1 MLGEDIAIILLFG
14 FIGASLKYIDA
25 SYDDKVFN
33 RKFALALSPVTGI
46 VYCVIIALNEY
57 AAAICLGIII
67 SVILCGKIDNFS
79 FSLIV
84 AIVFTTVV
92 ILGVSGLLSVSILTF
107 LVILL
112 CSGIDE
118 IGNDLVDKDKE
129 MKIPDSDEKRS
140 RFKEIMRTLRIRWF
154 LYRVTSYVGIIL
166 LILTIA
172 VPWVFFFALIAEECT
187 YQLVESIAQKRKSQQ
202 GIT

>member
-1 MLGEDIAIILLFG
+1 MMIGEEIAIIILFG

-25 SYDDKVFN
+25 SYDDGVFN
-33 RKFALALSPVTGI
+33 RKFALALSPVTAI
-46 VYCVIIALNEY
+46 VYCGIIALNEY
-57 AAAICLGIII
+57 AAGICLGIII
-67 SVILCGKIDNFS
+67 SVILCGKIDNFA

-84 AIVFTTVV
+84 AMVFTTVI
-92 ILGVSGLLSVSILTF
+92 ILGVSGSLSVSILTL

-118 IGNDLVDKDKE
+118 IGNDFVDEE
-129 MKIPDSDEKRS
+129 MKIPHLDKNRS
-140 RFKEIMRTLRIRWF
+140 GYKEIMRNLRIRWF
-154 LYRVTSYVGIIL
+154 MYRSTSYVGIIF

-172 VPWVFFFALIAEECT
+172 VPWVFFIALIVEECM
-187 YQLVESIAQKRKSQQ
+187 YQLVESIAHKRKCQQ

>member
-1 MLGEDIAIILLFG
+1 MLGEDIAIIILFG

-46 VYCVIIALNEY
+46 VYCVIIALNQY
-57 AAAICLGIII
+57 AAGICLGIVI
-67 SVILCGKIDNFS
+67 SVILCGKIDNFA

-84 AIVFTTVV
+84 AIIFTTVV
-92 ILGVSGLLSVSILTF
+92 ILGVSGLLSVSILTL

-118 IGNDLVDKDKE
+118 IGNDQVDKE
-129 MKIPDSDEKRS
+129 MKIPYLDKKDQV
-140 RFKEIMRTLRIRWF
+140 LR
-154 LYRVTSYVGIIL
+154 
-166 LILTIA
+166 
-172 VPWVFFFALIAEECT
+172 
-187 YQLVESIAQKRKSQQ
+187 K
-202 GIT
+202 

>member
-1 MLGEDIAIILLFG
+1 MLGEDIAIIILFG

-46 VYCVIIALNEY
+46 VYCVIIALNQY
-57 AAAICLGIII
+57 AAGICLGIVI
-67 SVILCGKIDNFS
+67 SVILCGKIDNFA

-84 AIVFTTVV
+84 AIIFTTVV
-92 ILGVSGLLSVSILTF
+92 ILGVSGLLSVSILTL

-118 IGNDLVDKDKE
+118 IGNDQVDKE
-129 MKIPDSDEKRS
+129 MKIPYLDKKRS
-140 RFKEIMRTLRIRWF
+140 GFKEIIRNLRTHWF
-154 LYRVTSYVGIIL
+154 LYRVTSYVGIIF

-187 YQLVESIAQKRKSQQ
+187 YQLVESIALKKKSQQ

>member
-1 MLGEDIAIILLFG
+1 MLGEDIAIIILFG

-46 VYCVIIALNEY
+46 VYCVIIALNQY
-57 AAAICLGIII
+57 AAGICLGIVI
-67 SVILCGKIDNFS
+67 SVILCGKIDNFA

-84 AIVFTTVV
+84 AIIFTTVV
-92 ILGVSGLLSVSILTF
+92 ILGVSGLLSVSILTL

-118 IGNDLVDKDKE
+118 IGNDQVDKE
-129 MKIPDSDEKRS
+129 MKIPYLDKKRS
-140 RFKEIMRTLRIRWF
+140 GFKEIIRNLRIHWF
-154 LYRVTSYVGIIL
+154 LYRVTSYVGIIF

-172 VPWVFFFALIAEECT
+172 VPWVFFLCSYCRGMYIPTRRINCT
-187 YQLVESIAQKRKSQQ
+187 
-202 GIT
+202 